1 MEATERDIANGEHMN
16 GYGSSFNE
24 LSQRFIPL
32 DLKTLLAATL
42 RKTGSEEFCDEECRK
57 SLGVLLNSCNTD
69 AGLSLVGQI
78 ALRQHLLELLE
89 TRSGLLE
96 YWQREPAIMQQVIH
110 PQIFITG
117 LPKSGSTFLHRLL
130 AQDPANRVPHM
141 WEVMHPLP
149 PPQRTTFDSDPR
161 IKKADN
167 RLRWLRW
174 SHPALVK
181 AHPVGAT
188 IPQECGAI
196 LGYSFESSV
205 FLDMLTIPSYEA
217 WLRSR
222 DMETAYQFHLM
233 FLKHLQWQCP
243 AERWVLK
250 SSDHLHALATLLK
263 VYPEARFIFLHRYP
277 PKVLQA
283 ACSQM
288 VHLKGVFSRTV
299 DMAEIGAYELQCLE
313 NKIQMMMEFRDSHP
327 EFQERVVD
335 IRYHELA
342 ADPLGTAR
350 AIYDRFALPLDHEDL
365 SRMETFA
372 ASARG
377 NIRPDSFS
385 LGHFNLE
392 AEAASPLFDSYCQRF
407 GVEREKL

>member
-1 MEATERDIANGEHMN
+1 MNSNGK
-16 GYGSSFNE
+16 S
-24 LSQRFIPL
+24 LTQWSQRFIPL
-32 DLKTLLAATL
+32 DLKTLLAAAI
-42 RKTGSEEFCDEECRK
+42 RKTGSDEFCDEECRN
-57 SLGVLLNSCNTD
+57 SLGVLLHSCNRD
-69 AGLSLVGQI
+69 AYLSLVGHI
-78 ALRQHLLELLE
+78 AVRQHLLELLE
-89 TRSGLLE
+89 TRSDLLD

-110 PQIFITG
+110 PQIFLTG

-130 AQDPANRVPHM
+130 AQDTANRVPHM

-149 PPQRTTFDSDPR
+149 PPQRATFLCDPR

-181 AHPVGAT
+181 AHPVGAS

-196 LGYSFESSV
+196 LGYSFESSI
-205 FLDMLTIPSYEA
+205 FLDMLSIPSYEA

-222 DMETAYQFHLM
+222 DMERAYQFHLM
-233 FLKHLQWQCP
+233 FLKHLQWRCP

-288 VHLKGVFSRTV
+288 VHVKGLFSRSV
-299 DMAEIGAYELQCLE
+299 DMAEIGAYELHCLE

-327 EFQERVVD
+327 ECQERIIDV
-335 IRYHELA
+335 RYHELT
-342 ADPLGTAR
+342 ADPVSTAR
-350 AIYDRFALPLDHEDL
+350 GIYHRFGLPLDPEDA
-365 SRMETFA
+365 SRMESFA

-377 NIRPDSFS
+377 NIQPDSFS
-385 LGHFNLE
+385 LRDFDLE
-392 AEAASPLFDSYCQRF
+392 GEAGSPIFDLYCQRF
-407 GVEREKL
+407 GVEWEKL